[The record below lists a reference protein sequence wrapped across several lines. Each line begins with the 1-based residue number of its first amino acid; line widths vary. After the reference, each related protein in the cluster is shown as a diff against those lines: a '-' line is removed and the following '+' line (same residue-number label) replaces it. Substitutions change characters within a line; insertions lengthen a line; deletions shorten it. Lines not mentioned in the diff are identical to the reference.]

1 MSIIKTQSPF
11 RFGDHIG
18 TLGTLN
24 WLAWATVVIGALNW
38 GAVGLFDIN
47 LVAGIFEAQPLLA
60 RAVYALV
67 GAAGMYLLS
76 IPFQGLFKDA
86 G

>member
-11 RFGDHIG
+11 RFGDQIG

-24 WLAWATVVIGALNW
+24 WLVWAVVAIGALNW
-38 GAVGLFDIN
+38 GAIGVFDVN
-47 LVAGIFEAQPLLA
+47 LVALVFEALPILG
-60 RAVYALV
+60 RVVYTLV
-67 GAAGMYLLS
+67 GAAGLYLLC